1 MKCDK
6 HSCPELIETSDKAL
20 TLKNVF
26 KGSKSSCLS

>member
-20 TLKNVF
+20 TVKKN
-26 KGSKSSCLS
+26 SKKRL